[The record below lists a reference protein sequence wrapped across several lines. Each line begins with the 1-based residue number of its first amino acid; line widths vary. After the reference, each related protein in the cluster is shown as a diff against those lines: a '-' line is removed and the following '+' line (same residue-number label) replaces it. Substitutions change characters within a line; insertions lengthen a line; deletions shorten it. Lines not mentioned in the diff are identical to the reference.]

1 MMKGFAGLIKRFL
14 FALVG
19 EGFSTGNEEVLAEY
33 PELGASYS
41 WA

>member
-14 FALVG
+14 AALVG
-19 EGFSTGNEEVLAEY
+19 EGFSTGNEEVLIEY